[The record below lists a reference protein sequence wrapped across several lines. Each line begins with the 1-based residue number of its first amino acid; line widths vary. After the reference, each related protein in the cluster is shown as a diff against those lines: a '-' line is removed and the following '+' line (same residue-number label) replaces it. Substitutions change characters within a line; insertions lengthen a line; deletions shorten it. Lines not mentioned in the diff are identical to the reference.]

1 MSEDRAA
8 AALLLVILAL
18 LAMALVVALDGLPGI

>member
-18 LAMALVVALDGLPGI
+18 LATALATALDGLPGV